1 MSENLKTIKE
11 LADELSV
18 SKDKVKYQVRK
29 LPSELTI
36 KENGITYIKN
46 AGIEIIK
53 ENIQGKIPNAKTGE
67 LPNDYLVNQLE
78 FFQKELGKKNTQID
92 HLQQLLENQQ
102 ILTKQTL
109 DEKKQLELEFSE
121 IKKKGPICWFRR
133 IFEN

>member
-1 MSENLKTIKE
+1 MVKKTIKQ
-11 LADELSV
+11 LADELNV

-78 FFQKELGKKNTQID
+78 FFQKELEKKNTQID

-109 DEKKQLELEFSE
+109 DEKKQLELECSE
-121 IKKKGPICWFRR
+121 LKKEEPKSWFRK
-133 IFEN
+133 IFVN